1 MNCKIKNKIG
11 VLTVFVLQGS
21 LLLAVIEGERVVK
34 DQPVAT
40 NKLDMSN
47 EELLAIAD
55 QSAHSI
61 MQARAI
67 TGEKIEDAKKE
78 GSVDKKALLGR

>member
-55 QSAHSI
+55 QAAHSI
-61 MQARAI
+61 MQARAFA
-67 TGEKIEDAKKE
+67 GEKIEDAKKE